1 MPLTFT
7 QIEEHTTRRIW
18 VFFVFVLLFYFVIA
32 SVMGIVLKFFIVLF
46 AGYRDAGG
54 YLLTGKQFFYL
65 LLFSAIAAIIH
76 IISSLQNLIHK
87 IVKSVGG
94 ADIDP
99 EDRYHRRFKQIVD
112 EVNVATGSRYR
123 IRPVIMPTVAM
134 NAFSASDSRGNAVI
148 GVTEGLLSKL
158 SRQQLQGVV
167 SYECA
172 HIVSKDAYQATIGC
186 ALFGIYAAMMDGLK
200 RPMSTPMSTSVSGG
214 RWRSYGAA
222 RGLGQA
228 IIVVAVLYIVLGIMK
243 SFYKLIRMSLSRSR
257 VLRADAVAAHLTR
270 DPTSL
275 SEALYAISR
284 GWRGTGLISE
294 DMEAL
299 FIVNPTHRRLDENP
313 GFLGGLV
320 SSHPPIRE
328 RIAQLA
334 RLAHSRTTE
343 VQEVVHQQERR
354 RERMREVDT
363 QVEGLERMILNVDD
377 PSGSFSKNHC
387 PKCKMPLIQ
396 EDYEGT
402 TVQRC
407 QSCQGILSGVDKLPR
422 IFSREE
428 KGFDGRILRLAK
440 LAEEEGIKRQ
450 LSGFR
455 VKLEDMLSCPKCG
468 ERMARAFYSP
478 AYFVEV
484 DRCGLCGLIWFDQDE
499 LEMLQCMVE
508 GKMGQELK
516 KQGR

>member
-7 QIEEHTTRRIW
+7 QIEEQTTRRVW
-18 VFFVFVLLFYFVIA
+18 LFFVFVLLFYFVVA
-32 SVMGIVLKFFIVLF
+32 AVMGSVVKLLIVFFV
-46 AGYRDAGG
+46 GYRDTGG
-54 YLLTGKQFFYL
+54 YWLTGRQFFYL
-65 LLFSAIAAIIH
+65 LLFSAVAALIH
-76 IISSLQNLIHK
+76 IISSLRNLIHK
-87 IVKSVGG
+87 IVASVG
-94 ADIDP
+94 AVDIDP
-99 EDRYHRRFKQIVD
+99 EDRYHRRFQQIVD
-112 EVNVATGSRYR
+112 EVNVATGGRYR
-123 IRPVIMPTVAM
+123 IRPVIMSTVAM
-134 NAFSASDSRGNAVI
+134 NAFSASDSHGDAVI

-172 HIVSKDAYQATIGC
+172 HIVSRDAYQATIGC
-186 ALFGIYAAMMDGLK
+186 ALFGIYAAMTAGLK
-200 RPMSTPMSTSVSGG
+200 KPMTTPVRVTRRHFGRATGG
-214 RWRSYGAA
+214 LA
-222 RGLGQA
+222 QA
-228 IIVVAVLYIVLGIMK
+228 MIVVAVLYVVLAIMK
-243 SFYKLIRMSLSRSR
+243 SFYKLIRMFLSRNR
-257 VLRADAVAAHLTR
+257 VLRADAISVRLTR

-294 DMEAL
+294 SMEAL
-299 FIVNPTHRRLDENP
+299 FIVNPVHRRLDENS
-313 GFLGGLV
+313 GFLGGLM
-320 SSHPPIRE
+320 SSHPPIQR

-354 RERMREVDT
+354 RERMREIDV
-363 QVEGLERMILNVDD
+363 QEEGLERMILDLDD
-377 PSGSFSKNHC
+377 PVGILSKNHC

-407 QSCQGILSGVDKLPR
+407 RSCHGILSGVDKLPR

-428 KGFDGRILRLAK
+428 KGFDERILRLAK
-440 LAEEEGIKRQ
+440 LAEDDGVKRQ
-450 LSGFR
+450 ISGFR
-455 VKLEDMLSCPKCG
+455 IKLEDLLQCPECG

-484 DRCGLCGLIWFDQDE
+484 DRCGSCGLIWFDRDE

-508 GKMGQELK
+508 GKMNQELK